1 MNLPRSVAGFFR
13 ARSTHRTSARG
24 AELADA
30 LDSGSSSRKG
40 GGGRVLSRAPY
51 FAFHAFLTA
60 ASTVSAFSAPSG
72 VSSCL
77 KYTNTSPALASFAI
91 LSSSALRSFAEYFSL
106 RSRKYAKSAVCTSGV
121 SSFSLSALHSAAFA
135 PRSTL
140 YTSSLNQDSWRNS
153 KAVRNDLGSVLKKF
167 FSKSTSHFRNGGS

>member
-1 MNLPRSVAGFFR
+1 MAQAPCPRRGRPSRRFHHLGVALTKLRAAGKRNLPRSVDASPRAG
-13 ARSTHRTSARG
+13 STHRTSARV

-40 GGGRVLSRAPY
+40 VEVRVLSRAPY

-106 RSRKYAKSAVCTSGV
+106 RSRKYAKS
-121 SSFSLSALHSAAFA
+121 
-135 PRSTL
+135 
-140 YTSSLNQDSWRNS
+140 
-153 KAVRNDLGSVLKKF
+153 
-167 FSKSTSHFRNGGS
+167 